1 MTPIEP
7 FSPTF
12 SSDHW
17 EDLRSRIKQT
27 RWPDEIP
34 GSDWGSGFELQSL
47 KDLCRYWSEDFDWQK
62 QIDRLS
68 QFPHF
73 RFKSDQGKIHFLHV
87 KGRGPAAIPLI
98 LTHGWPG
105 SFLEMLE
112 IVPLLTNPVAHG
124 LAADIS
130 FDVVIPSLPGFGFS
144 DRPQSEGVNSFRV
157 AEIWV
162 ELMRALGYDRFAA
175 QGGDIGAG
183 VSTALGLRHSEHLIG
198 VHLNYI
204 PGSYKPYLAP
214 GTEITPAERQ
224 FQAEAAQ
231 WYDENGAY
239 AHMQGTRPQTP
250 AYALNDSPAGLAAW
264 MLEKFREW
272 SDCGGDLYSSFSR
285 DALLANVTL
294 YWMTQTISS
303 SFHMY
308 REGRRSPLHFS
319 STDYVPTPCAIACFP
334 KEIMMP
340 PRSWVERGYNV
351 TRWTPMPK
359 GGHFAAA
366 EEPELLA
373 SDLQA
378 FFGTVRT

>member
-1 MTPIEP
+1 M
-7 FSPTF
+7 
-12 SSDHW
+12 
-17 EDLRSRIKQT
+17 
-27 RWPDEIP
+27 
-34 GSDWGSGFELQSL
+34 
-47 KDLCRYWSEDFDWQK
+47 
-62 QIDRLS
+62 
-68 QFPHF
+68 
-73 RFKSDQGKIHFLHV
+73 
-87 KGRGPAAIPLI
+87 
-98 LTHGWPG
+98 THGWPG

-112 IVPLLTNPVAHG
+112 MIPLLTNPAGHG
-124 LAADIS
+124 LAAKIS
-130 FDVVIPSLPGFGFS
+130 FDLIVPSLPGFGFS
-144 DRPQSEGVNSFRV
+144 DRPQIEGVNSFRV

-204 PGSYKPYLAP
+204 PGSYKPHLAP
-214 GTEITPAERQ
+214 GTEINAAERQ
-224 FQAEAAQ
+224 FQADAAR

-239 AHMQGTRPQTP
+239 AHLQGTRPQTP

-264 MLEKFREW
+264 ILEKFREW

-285 DALLANVTL
+285 NALLANVTL

-303 SFHMY
+303 SFRMY

-351 TRWTPMPK
+351 TRWTTMPK

-373 SDLQA
+373 FDLQA
-378 FFGTVRT
+378 FFGSLRT